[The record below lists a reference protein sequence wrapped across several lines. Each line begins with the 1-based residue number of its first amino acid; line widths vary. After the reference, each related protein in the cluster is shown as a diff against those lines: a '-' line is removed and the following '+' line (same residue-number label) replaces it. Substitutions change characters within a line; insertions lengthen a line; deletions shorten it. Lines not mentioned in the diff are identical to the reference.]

1 MRASETDYSTTV
13 IYKIYCKDTTIKE
26 LYVGHTTDYV
36 RRKKSHRKNC
46 NDANTHTKL
55 YTFIR
60 EHGGWD
66 NWIMEVISF
75 FSCKDLSEARQKEQE
90 YFTSLGAT
98 LNSIE
103 PYPSPEKKL
112 KLKQKVENTICEEKV
127 DNTKNKENTD
137 TTACKFYC
145 KKCNLKCISQNVYN
159 QHLLTKKH
167 MKVIQPENFTKRY
180 KCECCNI
187 QTDNK
192 KDYNKHIITKK
203 HMDNVKSTDN
213 NTTPTEQPIKHICNV
228 CNKHYKSRV
237 GLWFHHKKCKPIETC
252 MNVAVETKT
261 VPASENE
268 RLIIDLLNTNKELME
283 ILITQN
289 QKFLE

>member
-127 DNTKNKENTD
+127 DNTNTVNETTNNIEENTNVSNETID
-137 TTACKFYC
+137 TTIYKFHCKECDF
-145 KKCNLKCISQNVYN
+145 KCNKQSNYN
-159 QHLLTKKH
+159 THLH
-167 MKVIQPENFTKRY
+167 
-180 KCECCNI
+180 
-187 QTDNK
+187 TD
-192 KDYNKHIITKK
+192 KHI
-203 HMDNVKSTDN
+203 
-213 NTTPTEQPIKHICNV
+213 NTVNQ
-228 CNKHYKSRV
+228 
-237 GLWFHHKKCKPIETC
+237 CKPIVKQHICKCGKEYKYRQGLHVHKQKCKGIVT
-252 MNVAVETKT
+252 N
-261 VPASENE
+261 ENTLTNE
-268 RLIIDLLNTNKELME
+268 QLIKKIITQNNEIIDLLVAQLR
-283 ILITQN
+283 L
-289 QKFLE
+289 